1 MFAHIVRSYQ
11 DMVHGH
17 DFCIYRGGALTRHGM
32 QHFGSCSFFIILMLI
47 KNIVLRITETYRNF
61 GVSEFRSF
69 GVSDHIG
76 LRT

>member
-1 MFAHIVRSYQ
+1 MVRTYQ
-11 DMVHGH
+11 DMMHGH
-17 DFCIYRGGALTRHGM
+17 DFCIYRRGTLTRTAAT
-32 QHFGSCSFFIILMLI
+32 FLDLVLFSSFLYNQEYHI
-47 KNIVLRITETYRNF
+47 KNYRNLPKLRGF